1 MGEGTGPV
9 WRCRDRVIRLGA
21 RPLVMG
27 ILNVTPDSFSDG
39 GRYLATDAAIQRGL
53 EMAAEGADILDIGGE
68 STRPGAAP
76 VPADEELD
84 RVRPVM
90 AGLCNALPS
99 AGRPLLSVDTRKA
112 VVAEAALA
120 AGADILNDVTALR
133 GDPAMVEVARRYG
146 AGVVLMHM
154 QGDPESM
161 QLDPRYRDVSVE
173 VCEWLRA
180 RVAAL
185 VEQGLAVETLA
196 VDPGIGFG
204 KTVEHNLCLL
214 ARIGDLAALG
224 RPVVV
229 GLSRKRFLGTLTG
242 KPVEG
247 RVAGSLAGLVYA
259 CLRGAHVMRVHD
271 VGASVDALRVLE
283 AMRRE
288 ESRACSG

>member
-196 VDPGIGFG
+196 SDS
-204 KTVEHNLCLL
+204 
-214 ARIGDLAALG
+214 R
-224 RPVVV
+224 
-229 GLSRKRFLGTLTG
+229 GLSLQVGRGRWLLLPDRQAWWAWRRQRRDPVRGVWLGFSPNPRERKQLEAASAPGDWW
-242 KPVEG
+242 PQ
-247 RVAGSLAGLVYA
+247 AGSG
-259 CLRGAHVMRVHD
+259 
-271 VGASVDALRVLE
+271 
-283 AMRRE
+283 
-288 ESRACSG
+288 SGWHQS